1 MEYLCLVSLQE
12 RQLDALSKSEDD
24 ALVTEARA
32 CDEEGR
38 RALICRGLLTAFPH
52 LSDSTQVA
60 RR

>member
-24 ALVTEARA
+24 ALVIEALA

-38 RALICRGLLTAFPH
+38 RSAH
-52 LSDSTQVA
+52 LPRPADRIPTPV
-60 RR
+60 